1 MSTVCCFNDYSFT
14 ADFEGVC
21 CHHKLCSSLKIV
33 VHTWSLVF
41 SLKKKKSIFVSMMNC
56 VHFHGDCFGSFD
68 EDCLG

>member
-41 SLKKKKSIFVSMMNC
+41 SLKKKVNF
-56 VHFHGDCFGSFD
+56 CFYD
-68 EDCLG
+68 ELCTFPWRLLWIL